1 MRIYHNI
8 PALMAYDA
16 LAVTNRALSK
26 SINKLSTGLRINS
39 AADDAAGLA
48 ISEKMRAQIRGLDQ
62 AVANSQDGINMIQ
75 TAEGALN
82 ETHSMLQRMRE
93 LSVQAANDT
102 LTSNDRQ
109 YIQLEVDQLKEEIN
123 RISNTTQFNKKKLL
137 DGSAAV
143 LWSTDRLETKA
154 IIRGGLRQID
164 QFGQKNAVEGNF
176 RLKIV
181 AEAGEAQIQKTD
193 IFKVKHENVI
203 SKVFIH
209 PDSNIEKITVSNL
222 PSGDYKLVVSA
233 AAAGGGAYAG
243 DVSAFANNS
252 LLAGKLAAAN
262 FTNHMVGTAVGFM
275 KLEVLSASPAATAD
289 GSLTAVRL
297 RVTWNVAY
305 GDGEVFESSRE
316 TLFALD
322 HSASVT
328 AGFAIT
334 GEPTG
339 VVGTIGS
346 SLNWTFSALG
356 GESAAEALAEG
367 SVGWVR
373 FDGDTAIDSY
383 AQIVDDYRVDASLA
397 SKASLADFIDL
408 ANSDLLNK
416 RNNVSQLWEVT
427 EADNQHV
434 KMTIKSNYISLSGY
448 AGTDTKEVQ
457 FTWTPYT
464 AGHLADITLYLSTN
478 SDIEDL
484 GGGLGFATLVLKN
497 ASVGF

>member
-93 LSVQAANDT
+93 LAVQAANDT

-203 SKVFIH
+203 SDVFIH
-209 PDSNIEKITVSNL
+209 RIPTSKRS
-222 PSGDYKLVVSA
+222 PSATFLRGTTNSMWTMCSPPPRVYRA
-233 AAAGGGAYAG
+233 INAW
-243 DVSAFANNS
+243 ANN
-252 LLAGKLAAAN
+252 
-262 FTNHMVGTAVGFM
+262 
-275 KLEVLSASPAATAD
+275 
-289 GSLTAVRL
+289 
-297 RVTWNVAY
+297 
-305 GDGEVFESSRE
+305 
-316 TLFALD
+316 
-322 HSASVT
+322 
-328 AGFAIT
+328 
-334 GEPTG
+334 
-339 VVGTIGS
+339 
-346 SLNWTFSALG
+346 
-356 GESAAEALAEG
+356 
-367 SVGWVR
+367 
-373 FDGDTAIDSY
+373 
-383 AQIVDDYRVDASLA
+383 ASLA
-397 SKASLADFIDL
+397 S
-408 ANSDLLNK
+408 
-416 RNNVSQLWEVT
+416 W
-427 EADNQHV
+427 
-434 KMTIKSNYISLSGY
+434 
-448 AGTDTKEVQ
+448 
-457 FTWTPYT
+457 
-464 AGHLADITLYLSTN
+464 
-478 SDIEDL
+478 
-484 GGGLGFATLVLKN
+484 
-497 ASVGF
+497 